1 MAMNPRPIILLAVA
15 LSAAGFTAYFASSW
29 MASQRAALSEQ
40 APAAQAPAIETVDVL
55 VAKADMPTGSFI
67 RAGSLEWRAWPKVGV
82 VDDYLIR
89 GEATEEELA
98 GAVARSKL
106 FAGEPIT
113 RSRVVNKGDQGFLA
127 AVLDPSH
134 RAVSIPVDAV
144 RGIAGFIFPGD
155 RVDVLLTFSRT
166 VQNEG
171 SDDSSTR
178 HFSETLL
185 TRVRVLAIDQS
196 VDSGEKG
203 AAQVANTAT
212 LEVTPKQAEKIA
224 IAMQIGSLSLSL
236 QSLALPEPEPEVDVL
251 IRKAAFGDVQPFR
264 PGKPAPVEPEE
275 PAEPDSYTGEIDV
288 LHMIGKPY
296 GLPHPGR
303 SGTGGGGVNV
313 LRGSEAQ
320 QVHN

>member
-1 MAMNPRPIILLAVA
+1 MNPRPIILLVLA
-15 LSAAGFTAYFASSW
+15 LSAAGMTAYFANSW
-29 MASQRAALSEQ
+29 MASQRAAMEDQ
-40 APAAQAPAIETVDVL
+40 APTAQAPVIETIDVL
-55 VAKADMPTGSFI
+55 VAKSGMATGSFI
-67 RAGSLEWRAWPKVGV
+67 RADALEWRAWPKDGV
-82 VDDYLIR
+82 VDDYLVR

-98 GAVARSKL
+98 GAVARTKL

-113 RSRVVNKGDQGFLA
+113 RSRVVHKGDQGFLA
-127 AVLDPSH
+127 AVLDPSR

-171 SDDSSTR
+171 ADDSSTR

-185 TRVRVLAIDQS
+185 TRVRILAIDQS

-203 AAQVANTAT
+203 AAQVASTAT

-224 IAMQIGSLSLSL
+224 IGLQLGSLSLSL
-236 QSLALPEPEPEVDVL
+236 HSLAVAEPEPEIDVL
-251 IRKAAFGDVQPFR
+251 IRKASFDGAEPAR
-264 PGKPAPVEPEE
+264 PGAPAEPEE
-275 PAEPDSYTGEIDV
+275 PEEPDSYTGEIDV

-303 SGTGGGGVNV
+303 SRSGGGGGGINV
-313 LRGSEAQ
+313 LRGGEAQ
-320 QVHN
+320 QVQN

>member
-1 MAMNPRPIILLAVA
+1 MGL
-15 LSAAGFTAYFASSW
+15 TAYFANSW
-29 MASQRAALSEQ
+29 MASQRAALEEQ
-40 APAAQAPAIETVDVL
+40 APAAQAPGVETADVL
-55 VAKADMPTGSFI
+55 IAKADMATGSFI
-67 RAGSLEWRAWPKVGV
+67 RPDDLEWRAWPKVGV
-82 VDDYLIR
+82 VDDYLVL

-98 GAVARSKL
+98 GAVARTRL

-113 RSRVVNKGDQGFLA
+113 RSRVVHKGDQGFLA

-144 RGIAGFIFPGD
+144 SGIAGFIFPGD
-155 RVDVLLTFSRT
+155 MVDVLLTFNRT

-178 HFSETLL
+178 YFSETLL
-185 TRVRVLAIDQS
+185 NRVRVLAIDQT

-203 AAQVANTAT
+203 AAQVVSTAT

-236 QSLALPEPEPEVDVL
+236 HSLALAQPEPEVDVL
-251 IRKAAFGDVQPFR
+251 IRQANFTAADTAKPVHSAQP
-264 PGKPAPVEPEE
+264 AE
-275 PAEPDSYTGEIDV
+275 PAEPGSYTGEIDV

-303 SGTGGGGVNV
+303 SGSGGGGGGVHV

-320 QVHN
+320 QVKN

>member
-1 MAMNPRPIILLAVA
+1 MNPRPIILLAVA
-15 LSAAGFTAYFASSW
+15 LSAAGLTAYFANSW
-29 MASQRAALSEQ
+29 MASQRAALEEQ
-40 APAAQAPAIETVDVL
+40 APVAAAQAFETLDVL
-55 VAKADMPTGSFI
+55 VAKADMATGSFL
-67 RAGSLEWRAWPKVGV
+67 RPDNLEWRAWPKNGV

-98 GAVARSKL
+98 GAVARSRL

-113 RSRVVNKGDQGFLA
+113 RSRVVHRGDQGFLA

-144 RGIAGFIFPGD
+144 SGIAGFIFPGD
-155 RVDVLLTFSRT
+155 MVDVLLTFNRT
-166 VQNEG
+166 VKDEG
-171 SDDSSTR
+171 ADDSSTR
-178 HFSETLL
+178 YFSETLL
-185 TRVRVLAIDQS
+185 NRVRVLAIDQT

-203 AAQVANTAT
+203 AAQVASTAT

-224 IAMQIGSLSLSL
+224 IGMEIGSLSLSL
-236 QSLALPEPEPEVDVL
+236 HSIAIAEPEVDVL
-251 IRKAAFGDVQPFR
+251 IRQASFA
-264 PGKPAPVEPEE
+264 VEPAGLAE
-275 PAEPDSYTGEIDV
+275 PAESESYTGEIDV

-303 SGTGGGGVNV
+303 SGTGGGPGGVNV

-320 QVHN
+320 QVPN

>member
-1 MAMNPRPIILLAVA
+1 MNPRPIILLALA
-15 LSAAGFTAYFASSW
+15 LSAAGMTAYFANSW
-29 MASQRAALSEQ
+29 MASQRAALAEQ

-67 RAGSLEWRAWPKVGV
+67 RPDSLEWRAWPKDGV
-82 VDDYLIR
+82 VDDYLVR

-127 AVLDPSH
+127 AVLDPSQ

-144 RGIAGFIFPGD
+144 SGIAGFIFPGD

-236 QSLALPEPEPEVDVL
+236 HSLALPEPEPEIGVL
-251 IRKAAFGDVQPFR
+251 IRKAAFAGAGMAQR
-264 PGKPAPVEPEE
+264 GEAEE
-275 PAEPDSYTGEIDV
+275 PVEPDSYTGEIDV

-303 SGTGGGGVNV
+303 ARSGGGGGVHV

-320 QVHN
+320 QVQN

>member
-1 MAMNPRPIILLAVA
+1 MNSRPIILLALA
-15 LSAAGFTAYFASSW
+15 LSAAGMTAYFANSW
-29 MASQRAALSEQ
+29 MASQRAALEEQ
-40 APAAQAPAIETVDVL
+40 APAAQAPAMETVDVL

-67 RAGSLEWRAWPKVGV
+67 RADSLEWRAWPKDGV
-82 VDDYLIR
+82 VDDYLVR

-98 GAVARSKL
+98 GAVARSRL

-127 AVLDPSH
+127 AVLDPAH

-144 RGIAGFIFPGD
+144 SGIAGFIFPGD

-236 QSLALPEPEPEVDVL
+236 HSLALSEPEPEIGVL
-251 IRKAAFGDVQPFR
+251 IRKAAFAGAEPAR
-264 PGKPAPVEPEE
+264 PGGAEAPEE
-275 PAEPDSYTGEIDV
+275 PEEPDSYTGEIDV

-303 SGTGGGGVNV
+303 SGSGGGGGGVHV

-320 QVHN
+320 QVPN

>member
-1 MAMNPRPIILLAVA
+1 M
-15 LSAAGFTAYFASSW
+15 TAYFANSW
-29 MASQRAALSEQ
+29 MASQRAALAEQ
-40 APAAQAPAIETVDVL
+40 APTAQAPAMETIDVL
-55 VAKADMPTGSFI
+55 VAKADMPVGSFI
-67 RAGSLEWRAWPKVGV
+67 RAGSLEWRAWPKGGV
-82 VDDYLIR
+82 VDDYLVR

-127 AVLDPSH
+127 AVLDPAH

-144 RGIAGFIFPGD
+144 SGIAGFIFPGD

-236 QSLALPEPEPEVDVL
+236 HSLALPEPEPEPEPEIDVL
-251 IRKAAFGDVQPFR
+251 IRKAAFAGAEPAR
-264 PGKPAPVEPEE
+264 PGGAMQPEE
-275 PAEPDSYTGEIDV
+275 PVEPDSYTGEIDV

-303 SGTGGGGVNV
+303 ARSGGGGGGVHV

-320 QVHN
+320 QVQN

>member
-1 MAMNPRPIILLAVA
+1 MNPRPIILLALA
-15 LSAAGFTAYFASSW
+15 LSAAGMTAYFANSW
-29 MASQRAALSEQ
+29 MASQRAALTEQ

-67 RAGSLEWRAWPKVGV
+67 RVGSLEWRAWPKDGV
-82 VDDYLIR
+82 VDEYMVR

-98 GAVARSKL
+98 GAVARSRL

-127 AVLDPSH
+127 AVLDPAH

-144 RGIAGFIFPGD
+144 SGIAGFIFPGD

-224 IAMQIGSLSLSL
+224 IALQIGSLSLSL
-236 QSLALPEPEPEVDVL
+236 HSLALPEPEPEIGVL
-251 IRKAAFGDVQPFR
+251 IRKAAFAGAEPAR
-264 PGKPAPVEPEE
+264 PGGAEEPE
-275 PAEPDSYTGEIDV
+275 EPDSYTGEIDV

-303 SGTGGGGVNV
+303 SGSGGGGGGVHV

-320 QVHN
+320 QVPN